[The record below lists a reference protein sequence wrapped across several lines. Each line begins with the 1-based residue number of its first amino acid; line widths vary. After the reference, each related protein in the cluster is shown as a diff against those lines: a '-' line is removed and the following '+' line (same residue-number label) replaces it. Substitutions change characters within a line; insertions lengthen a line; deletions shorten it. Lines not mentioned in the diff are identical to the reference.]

1 MINLA
6 VDSGLLLVAQRL
18 QLALNGCNMT
28 IFVHKTTRMSFR
40 FRIQRL
46 MTLIIWRHFAHLCKQ
61 IITYLLAAKHTL
73 LSENSFD
80 VYFVTCPWSFGLQQA
95 KLVVLLLLLLLL
107 LLVKWFSLQLDAAAI
122 TVFQCERPPH
132 DNAAEYFWSQTNSFT
147 DSFLGTSRIYTVLEK
162 REAKYCLISLVN
174 E

>member
-46 MTLIIWRHFAHLCKQ
+46 MTLII
-61 IITYLLAAKHTL
+61 
-73 LSENSFD
+73 
-80 VYFVTCPWSFGLQQA
+80 
-95 KLVVLLLLLLLL
+95 
-107 LLVKWFSLQLDAAAI
+107 
-122 TVFQCERPPH
+122 
-132 DNAAEYFWSQTNSFT
+132 
-147 DSFLGTSRIYTVLEK
+147 
-162 REAKYCLISLVN
+162 
-174 E
+174 